1 MILKALFKFF
11 SLTDPNIR
19 YVVLGTMLL
28 TGSTALVGSFA
39 LLKKK
44 ALVGDVIAHAVLPGI
59 CIAFMLAG
67 NKHPS
72 CLVLGAFCSGW
83 LGSVLINQITFRSKL
98 KEDSAVA
105 LVLSVTFGLG
115 ILLLSIIQHAGN
127 ASQVGLKNFLL
138 GKTAALV
145 SKDLQI
151 FVLLSLVLVATVL
164 LFFKEFTLVAF
175 DKSFAQSSG
184 LPVQFLEL
192 LLTSITVLAIVVG
205 ICAVGILLMTAIL
218 ITPPAA
224 ARFWTFNL
232 PKMVLLAAFLGML
245 AGLAGSLISYMAPA
259 IPTGP
264 CIVIVMSLIA
274 YISFFFAPSKG
285 LFMR

>member
-1 MILKALFKFF
+1 MQTSLIKFF
-11 SLTDPNIR
+11 SLADPNIR

-44 ALVGDVIAHAVLPGI
+44 ALVGDAIAHAVLPGI

-67 NKHPS
+67 NKHS
-72 CLVLGAFCSGW
+72 AYLVLGAFLSGW
-83 LGSVLINQITFRSKL
+83 LGSVLVDQITYRSKI
-98 KEDSAVA
+98 KEETAVA

-115 ILLLSIIQHAGN
+115 VLLLTVIQHTGN

-145 SKDLQI
+145 SRDLQVFI
-151 FVLLSLVLVATVL
+151 LLSLALVITIL

-192 LLTSITVLAIVVG
+192 LLTSITVLAIVIG
-205 ICAVGILLMTAIL
+205 ICAVGILLMTAML

-224 ARFWTFNL
+224 ARFWTYNL
-232 PKMVLLAAFLGML
+232 PKMVLLASVFGML
-245 AGLAGSLISYMAPA
+245 AGLAGSLVSYLAPSM
-259 IPTGP
+259 PTGP
-264 CIVIVMSLIA
+264 CIVIIMSLIA
-274 YISFFFAPSKG
+274 YVSFFFAPSKG
-285 LFMR
+285 LCMR